1 LVEVVDKLIKVDL
14 QCNQAAQTVTA
25 ITPESEKD
33 MEMNFILQA
42 LVKDIA
48 EQLRPM
54 VADMVREELANADG
68 ENAMAGIAANVDL
81 AALAAEIDI
90 SALTAEIDISALTAE
105 IEMSALATEIDISA
119 LAAEIDAA
127 DVAGEMTQSQLSDI
141 AADVDLMELA
151 TKLDLDKLTRH
162 VDVGQLV
169 RDWLADQTFSVRPY

>member
-1 LVEVVDKLIKVDL
+1 M
-14 QCNQAAQTVTA
+14 TA
-25 ITPESEKD
+25 ITLESEKD

-81 AALAAEIDI
+81 AALAAEID
-90 SALTAEIDISALTAE
+90 
-105 IEMSALATEIDISA
+105 MSALAV
-119 LAAEIDAA
+119 EIDAA
-127 DVAGEMTQSQLSDI
+127 DVAGELTQSQLSDI
-141 AADVDLMELA
+141 AADVDLADLA
-151 TKLDLDKLTRH
+151 QRIDVEKLTRH

-169 RDWLADQTFSVRPY
+169 RDWLGDQTFSVRPY

>member
-1 LVEVVDKLIKVDL
+1 VEVVDKLIKVDL

-25 ITPESEKD
+25 ITLESEKD
-33 MEMNFILQA
+33 MQHIIEA
-42 LVKDIA
+42 LARDMA
-48 EQLRPM
+48 EHLRPM
-54 VADMVREELANADG
+54 VAEMVRQELANADG

-81 AALAAEIDI
+81 AALAAEI
-90 SALTAEIDISALTAE
+90 
-105 IEMSALATEIDISA
+105 EMSALATEIDISS
-119 LAAEIDAA
+119 LAAEIDISSLTAEIDAA

-169 RDWLADQTFSVRPY
+169 RDWLADQTFSVRPWN